1 MKTEQWPIEN
11 VIPYDK
17 NPRHNEESI
26 KHVAESIKQF
36 GFRQPIVIDKTGVI
50 IAGHTRHKAAQL
62 LKLKTVPV
70 HVATDMT
77 AKQIRAYRIADNSA
91 GEKSTWDKNLLE
103 AEIAEL
109 SDFDFSMFGIEAE
122 AETLADKI
130 NAETPWTETYDEA
143 DKTEEKLTEKIKKL
157 KEKGHLNAGKPI
169 ILSANSGSFILVDN
183 HLDDFIAEIKR
194 YSEAGEPSPLS
205 KILEMVH
212 PLK

>member
-122 AETLADKI
+122 AETLADK
-130 NAETPWTETYDEA
+130 
-143 DKTEEKLTEKIKKL
+143 TEEKLTEKIKKL